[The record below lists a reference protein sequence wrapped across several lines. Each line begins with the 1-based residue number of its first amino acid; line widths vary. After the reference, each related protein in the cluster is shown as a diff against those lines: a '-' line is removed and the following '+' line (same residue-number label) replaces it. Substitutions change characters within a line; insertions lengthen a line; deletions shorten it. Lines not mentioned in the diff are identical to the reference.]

1 VQPRVHFLTYFV
13 GFGPSDGH
21 IVGLLLLPNSSLLN
35 YHMMGGFEGTN
46 AMDLDNC
53 FFYYIGDD
61 YPTFHLDSVDIYHKL
76 NQKMLV

>member
-1 VQPRVHFLTYFV
+1 
-13 GFGPSDGH
+13 
-21 IVGLLLLPNSSLLN
+21 
-35 YHMMGGFEGTN
+35 MMGGFEGTN